1 MKFQDPPRGNFT
13 RCLELD
19 YRVQEPLVPGYKS
32 LITPPLHDLT
42 GVNTRE
48 SRHSAYHFIITI
60 ASSSN
65 NQKKIYNIL
74 IQTQYICLVHNK
86 FEGVLAQSKVVHYSL
101 QVSVYVSSYS
111 RH

>member
-13 RCLELD
+13 RCLEPD
-19 YRVQEPLVPGYKS
+19 YRVQEPLVLGYKS

-60 ASSSN
+60 ASS
-65 NQKKIYNIL
+65 YNIL